1 MNWKIDQKK
10 LSRMNP
16 RDKSMRN
23 TKGRVR
29 EMNDTVKR
37 SNMYLIGIPK
47 RRESETEVIFK
58 EIFSRTD

>member
-1 MNWKIDQKK
+1 
-10 LSRMNP
+10 MNP
-16 RDKSMRN
+16 SDKSMGN
-23 TKGRVR
+23 TEGRVR

-58 EIFSRTD
+58 EIFSRTEYMNLQLQEAQ

>member
-1 MNWKIDQKK
+1 
-10 LSRMNP
+10 MNP
-16 RDKSMRN
+16 SDKSMGN
-23 TKGRVR
+23 TEGRVR

-47 RRESETEVIFK
+47 RRESEIEVIFK